1 MSTIEHGTPVSIDD
15 PSAAR
20 CPVMSVAHQAVG
32 STANR
37 HWWPNQLNLG
47 ILRQNH
53 PKADP
58 MSEDFDYAEEFNSL
72 DFEALARD
80 VDALMTESQD
90 WWPADYG

>member
-15 PSAAR
+15 PSAAK

-47 ILRQNH
+47 ILRQSP
-53 PKADP
+53 PKANP
-58 MSEDFDYAEEFNSL
+58 MGEDFDYAEEFNSL

-90 WWPADYG
+90 